1 MTPSRAKRLRMLGS
15 IAMGCWVA
23 VAVSTGLVF
32 AADTLDAPSPR
43 PNIVVVL
50 VDDLRWDDLGCTGHP
65 FVKTPHIDRV
75 AREGALFR
83 NAFAA
88 TPLCSPSRA
97 SFLTGLH
104 AAAHGI
110 TDNTARNEQS
120 RRLVTFPR
128 LLHDAGY
135 RTAFIGKWHMGNDSN
150 RRPGFDD
157 WVCLVGQGSA
167 NDPEM
172 NINGELR
179 KHTGYTTDLLTEQSL
194 KFLDRAADRPFCLY
208 LSHKALHP
216 ESKQADDGSVTRPK
230 VAGFIPA
237 ERHRDLYADAE
248 IPRRGNFARP
258 PRGKPA
264 LERQIDDL
272 PSLSE
277 KTVTD
282 DRTIRDR
289 LRMLAAVDESL
300 GRILERL
307 EQTGRLDQT
316 LVVVAS
322 DHGYFY
328 GEHGLSA
335 ERRLAYEESIRI
347 PLLMRYPRQIEAR
360 SRYDQFVQSIDLAPT
375 CLELAGVEIPER
387 MDGISLVPLLKGET
401 DQTRPAVFI
410 EYYSDTVFPR
420 IRSMGYRAI
429 RTDKH
434 KLIRY
439 KDLEGMDEL
448 YDLERD
454 PFELENRIDAPTMRP
469 LLGKLDRELVRLRA
483 ESR

>member
-1 MTPSRAKRLRMLGS
+1 MFGS
-15 IAMGCWVA
+15 IALGCWAA
-23 VAVSTGLVF
+23 VAVLRGMAF
-32 AADTLDAPSPR
+32 AAETSVAPADGSNADR

-50 VDDLRWDDLGCTGHP
+50 VDDLRWDELGCTGHP

-128 LLHDAGY
+128 LLHEAGY
-135 RTAFIGKWHMGNDSN
+135 RTAFIGKWHMGNDAD

-157 WVCLVGQGSA
+157 WVCLIGQGSA
-167 NDPEM
+167 IDPEL
-172 NINGELR
+172 NVNGEVR
-179 KHTGYTTDLLTEQSL
+179 QARGYVTDLLTAQSL
-194 KFLDRAADRPFCLY
+194 EFLDRGDDRPFCLY
-208 LSHKALHP
+208 LSHKGLHP
-216 ESKQADDGSVTRPK
+216 ESRQADDGSVSNPLSSGRK
-230 VAGFIPA
+230 FIPA

-248 IPRRGNFARP
+248 VPRRGNFARP

-264 LERQIDDL
+264 LERAIDDL
-272 PSLSE
+272 PPLGA
-277 KTVTD
+277 KTATD
-282 DRTIRDR
+282 DDTIRDR
-289 LRMLAAVDESL
+289 LRMLAAIDEGL
-300 GRILERL
+300 GRIFDRLERS
-307 EQTGRLDQT
+307 GRLDRT

-328 GEHGLSA
+328 GEHGLSV

-347 PLLMRYPRQIEAR
+347 PLLMRYPPLIKAG
-360 SRYDQFVQSIDLAPT
+360 SRFDQFALSIDLAPT
-375 CLELAGVEIPER
+375 CLELAGVAVPPK
-387 MDGISLVPLLKGET
+387 MHGISLLPLLKGET
-401 DQTRPAVFI
+401 DKTRPAVFI
-410 EYYSDTVFPR
+410 EYFSDTVFAR
-420 IRSMGYRAI
+420 VRSMGYRAV
-429 RTDKH
+429 RTGRH

-439 KDLEGMDEL
+439 AELEGMDEL

-454 PFELENRIDAPTMRP
+454 PFELENRIDDPALRP
-469 LLGKLDRELVRLRA
+469 LLGELDHELARLRA